1 MRSTLIA
8 LVLLAACGTNPLEGS
23 EAPSVDAALS
33 DKTAAVRLAE
43 LEAQVAKLQKQMVTG
58 QAIVQGLEAR
68 LKLAESTL
76 TVHGGNLQLLD
87 SSNVD
92 IQGRLKLAESSI
104 TVHGGNIDFLN
115 DSVLTIESGST
126 LFVNRLNDV
135 ESSQATTAAYV
146 RGLASPGSDDPT
158 APLFGDDGTPNVDG
172 AIQAIIWRMRKRPE
186 LLVQEWDSM
195 LNDSLVVL
203 QASPLYDAQGLEVT
217 SALYQGDQRLGKLEG
232 SVAHFIDDWQ
242 GEVVYLKSVDAGLA
256 GETEALRKRA
266 DFVDGQVVY
275 LDTRVSTLEGSQ
287 GQLVKDVSGL
297 TQVVQKDLVAWK
309 PTVDAAITGLGS
321 DVDSA
326 WETLSGADVDL
337 QGQVD
342 ELASDMCK
350 VASDVDAYANGGD
363 LSGVLTADVCPI

>member
-1 MRSTLIA
+1 MRSTFVA

-23 EAPSVDAALS
+23 EAPSVDATLA

-43 LEAQVAKLQKQMVTG
+43 LEAEVAKLQKQMVAG

-76 TVHGGNLQLLD
+76 TVHGGDIRILD
-87 SSNVD
+87 SSTLD

-172 AIQAIIWRMRKRPE
+172 AIQAIVWRMRKRPE
-186 LLVQEWDSM
+186 LLFQEWDEM
-195 LNDSLVVL
+195 INDSLVVL

-217 SALYQGDQRLGKLEG
+217 NALYQGGQRLGKLEG
-232 SVAHFIDDWQ
+232 SVANFIDDWQ
-242 GEVVYLKSVDAGLA
+242 GETAYLRITDEDLQWQ
-256 GETEALRKRA
+256 TDALRKA
-266 DFVDGQVVY
+266 DDFLDGQVVY
-275 LDTRVSTLEGSQ
+275 LDTRVSALEGSQ

-309 PTVDAAITGLGS
+309 PTVEAAIVGLGTE
-321 DVDSA
+321 VDSA
-326 WETLSGADVDL
+326 WESLSGTDVDL
-337 QGQVD
+337 QEQ
-342 ELASDMCK
+342 LNK
-350 VASDVDAYANGGD
+350 VAD
-363 LSGVLTADVCPI
+363 DVCVVATAVGPLLDADTAILVTDICHL